1 MPVPVATG
9 GPGADYPYPWS
20 VRRWIAGTTPDRDP
34 DLDRGGLAE
43 DLGKFLRELRSVPQA
58 AGPWLERTPS
68 TAAVTPVCTATR
80 SSRLC
85 YSSRTGWTSRP
96 ARPSGRRPVRTAWPT
111 DPVWFYGDVL
121 SGNLL
126 TVRGRLAAVI
136 DFDTCGL
143 GDPPAT
149 W

>member
-1 MPVPVATG
+1 MA
-9 GPGADYPYPWS
+9 GAHSFYRGCHSS
-20 VRRWIAGTTPDRDP
+20 VYGDQVQQALLQLSDRVDVT
-34 DLDRGGLAE
+34 AC
-43 DLGKFLRELRSVPQA
+43 QA
-58 AGPWLERTPS
+58 IWKEA
-68 TAAVTPVCTATR
+68 
-80 SSRLC
+80 
-85 YSSRTGWTSRP
+85 
-96 ARPSGRRPVRTAWPT
+96 VRTAWPT
-111 DPVWFYGDVL
+111 DPVWFYGDVS